1 VEYLGDKD
9 EEGDEDYGKDDGDED
24 DYSDEEPEEFLE
36 VTQLTILI
44 LEIVSLYVEI

>member
-1 VEYLGDKD
+1 MEYLGDKD
-9 EEGDEDYGKDDGDED
+9 EEGDEDYSN

-44 LEIVSLYVEI
+44 LEIVSPYVDC